1 MFAISNKARY
11 GLQAM
16 IVLTRLHGR
25 GLARTRDVAA
35 EADIPQQF
43 LEQIFNQLVKA
54 GIILSVRGKKGGYQL
69 AQAPEQI
76 DVLRILEVLDGDI
89 ELAKTKNSGDDAV
102 DELLLRV
109 ESDLRQ
115 SFRITLAEL
124 TRRHEQLRSANMFY
138 I

>member
-1 MFAISNKARY
+1 MFVISSKARY

-16 IVLTRLHGR
+16 IVLTRLHGQ
-25 GLARTRDVAA
+25 GLARTKDVAA
-35 EADIPQQF
+35 AADIPQQF

-69 AQAPEQI
+69 AQTPEQI
-76 DVLRILEVLDGDI
+76 DVLRILEVLEGDI
-89 ELAKTKNSGDDAV
+89 ELAKTENSGNDAV
-102 DELLLRV
+102 EELLLRV

-124 TRRHEQLRSANMFY
+124 TRRHEQLRCANMFY

>member
-1 MFAISNKARY
+1 MFAISNKAHY

-16 IVLTRLHGR
+16 VV
-25 GLARTRDVAA
+25 LARFHGQGLTQTKGVAT
-35 EADIPQQF
+35 EAGIPQQF

-69 AQAPEQI
+69 AQPPEQI

-89 ELAKTKNSGDDAV
+89 ELARQENSGNDAV
-102 DELLLRV
+102 EELLLRV
-109 ESDLRQ
+109 EAELRR
-115 SFRITLAEL
+115 SLRISLAEL
-124 TRRHEQLRSANMFY
+124 ARRQGQLRCANMFH